1 MAYSRRS
8 RNRSSRYPGRRMR
21 SSSRNGGRAS
31 RSRGSSY
38 GRDVR
43 LVIEHTASQP
53 AVTAGDLLA
62 GNVMAMRPAS
72 KSQF

>member
-1 MAYSRRS
+1 MAYSRRN
-8 RNRSSRYPGRRMR
+8 RNRRSQYSGRRMR

-38 GRDVR
+38 GRDIR

-62 GNVMAMRPAS
+62 GNVMAMRPTT